1 MRRASPGPFA
11 PRCALRSAPAAASPR
26 DVSPLAQGA
35 RSALRSLMLLLPAVT
50 ALLLVLLLDGR
61 GGAQEGSAP
70 GGFTVAVAKAAPS
83 VVRIELPETRARG
96 LLPRRALFREVAARE
111 SGAGVV
117 VGPDLV
123 LTHAAVVAFDAPSF
137 TVTTVTGQRVQ
148 ATVARLDA
156 DDEVAVLRAGAP
168 LDAPLVVPG
177 RSAPLRAGNLVLALG
192 DPFGTARDAAA
203 AASLGVVE
211 GRTRLDAAEATFA
224 GEVLLTS
231 ARINP
236 GCEGGPLVDLDGRLL
251 GLVAPLAR
259 DRRTGALV
267 GHALPIEAVW
277 PHVEG
282 ARRGPRGKLGL
293 VGRSGAGAG
302 EGVMIERLAPNGPAA
317 AAGARVGDRLRRL
330 ADRDVGT
337 NEELRRALAARAAG
351 EKVALRLRRGDAEL
365 VVEATLAPV
374 GEDE

>member
-1 MRRASPGPFA
+1 MKRP
-11 PRCALRSAPAAASPR
+11 
-26 DVSPLAQGA
+26 
-35 RSALRSLMLLLPAVT
+35 RSLMLLVPVAV
-50 ALLLVLLLDGR
+50 ASLLVVLVDAR
-61 GGAQEGSAP
+61 HRAGAQEASVAVGP
-70 GGFTVAVAKAAPS
+70 GGFAVAVAKAAPS
-83 VVRIELPETRARG
+83 VVRIELPESRARA

-111 SGAGVV
+111 SGAGVI
-117 VGPDLV
+117 VGPDLI

-148 ATVARLDA
+148 ATVSRLDA
-156 DDEVAVLRAGAP
+156 DDEVAVLRAGQPLAAP
-168 LDAPLVVPG
+168 AIVPG
-177 RSAPLRAGNLVLALG
+177 ASGPLRAGNLVLALG

-211 GRTRLDAAEATFA
+211 GRARLEAAEVTFA

-277 PHVEG
+277 SHVEG
-282 ARRGPRGKLGL
+282 ARRGPRGRLGL
-293 VGRSGAGAG
+293 VGRAPRADEGGAGIVVERVTAG
-302 EGVMIERLAPNGPAA
+302 GPAA
-317 AAGARVGDRLRRL
+317 AAGARVGDRLLRL
-330 ADRDVGT
+330 GDRAVAST
-337 NEELRRALAARAAG
+337 EELRRALAARAAG
-351 EKVALRLRRGDAEL
+351 ERVPLVVRRGDAEL
-365 VVEATLAPV
+365 PLQVTLAPV
-374 GEDE
+374 PDEGE